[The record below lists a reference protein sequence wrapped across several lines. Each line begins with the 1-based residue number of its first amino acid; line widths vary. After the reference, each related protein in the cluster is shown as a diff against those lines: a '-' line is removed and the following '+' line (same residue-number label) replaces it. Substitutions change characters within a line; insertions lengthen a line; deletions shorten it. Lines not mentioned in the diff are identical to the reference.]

1 MMRRKTVR
9 CMIAFEVWQGCKR
22 PRDQTRYFT
31 SMKISVA
38 RITTMRPVWT
48 EDVYHVDRR
57 CSKSRGAKM
66 YVDLTHVFQ
75 FEVTKMYPFPVD
87 QKCTPLGR
95 HLFVMRWLPD

>member
-1 MMRRKTVR
+1 
-9 CMIAFEVWQGCKR
+9 
-22 PRDQTRYFT
+22 
-31 SMKISVA
+31 MKISVA

-75 FEVTKMYPFPVD
+75 FEVTKMYPFPVGLTMMYSFEST
-87 QKCTPLGR
+87 KNVSARGEP
-95 HLFVMRWLPD
+95 